1 MTTAKAHIYNAAT
14 GETIERDLTVEEL
27 AQAAIDESASKA
39 ASEAQ
44 DAKVIARE
52 ELLER
57 LGITS
62 EEAQLLLGGI

>member
-44 DAKVIARE
+44 AAKAVARQIV
-52 ELLER
+52 LDR
-57 LGITS
+57 LGITA